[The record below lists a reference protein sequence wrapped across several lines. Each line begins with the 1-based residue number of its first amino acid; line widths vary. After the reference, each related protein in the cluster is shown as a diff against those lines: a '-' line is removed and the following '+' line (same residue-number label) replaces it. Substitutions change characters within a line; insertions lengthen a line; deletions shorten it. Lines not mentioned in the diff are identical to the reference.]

1 MFTRLMTCTVKPE
14 KKDAFLQAAHE
25 LTAAYKSQAG
35 FVDLLTFTCDEHPDQ
50 ALVAVLWKTQAEA
63 AEFYKNHAPLLDLRP
78 FLKED
83 KIEHYH
89 LETSTV
95 FQLTAGKAA

>member
-1 MFTRLMTCTVKPE
+1 MTCTVKPE
-14 KKDAFLQAAHE
+14 KKEAFTQAAHQ
-25 LTAAYKSQAG
+25 LASAYKGQAG
-35 FVDLLTFTCDEHPDQ
+35 FVDLLTFISDEHPEQ
-50 ALVAVLWKTQAEA
+50 ALVAVLWKTQSDA

-95 FQLTAGKAA
+95 FELATGKAA